1 MASSILIL
9 DFIGVIILAKANKKF
24 MVLSAIGI
32 IMVVDSHTWGAFGLF
47 SNYFPFNSFFMPMFV
62 FISGYFNK
70 VDKNTNML
78 KYTKKKFLTLL
89 LPYLVV
95 SVLAL
100 IIEWLI
106 LCLKT
111 EAMQPFYLDYKLK
124 ALANV
129 FTSGE
134 ISTIALP
141 MWFAP
146 MLFAVQIVYALMKK
160 ILSEHWNSKVA
171 LVPFIAFN
179 ILVVWYAKSHEFSD
193 YLLLPFKVLFFLP
206 FMEMGVLYRE
216 EIEAKLQK
224 ANHLLLMSILL
235 MINTI
240 RIFFMP
246 NEYDIAFDSMATLT
260 GFTSPYAV
268 TPLISAIV
276 GMLFWIELVELIG
289 SPFYNSKIVN
299 SISENTFY
307 IMSFHVIFFNLL
319 NCVIFLINKFK
330 SIPYFD
336 VEAFQDSNWYRWEYI
351 SQFKYV
357 YFLAGLLGPVA
368 LMKLYSRFIKKPV
381 LNLIH
386 KPKADTK

>member
-1 MASSILIL
+1 MA
-9 DFIGVIILAKANKKF
+9 KENKKF
-24 MVLSAIGI
+24 MILSAIGI

-70 VDKNTNML
+70 VDKKTNL
-78 KYTKKKFLTLL
+78 WKYTKRKFMTLL

-95 SVLAL
+95 SVLA
-100 IIEWLI
+100 IITEWLI
-106 LCLKT
+106 LCFKT

-124 ALANV
+124 ALTNV

-160 ILSEHWNSKVA
+160 FLSDHWNSKIA
-171 LVPFIAFN
+171 LIPFIAFN
-179 ILVVWYAKSHEFSD
+179 ILVVWFAKSHEVAD

-216 EIEAKLQK
+216 KLEAKLK
-224 ANHLLLMSILL
+224 KTNHLLIMSILL

-268 TPLISAIV
+268 TPLISGIV
-276 GMLFWIELVELIG
+276 GMLFWIELVDLIG

-319 NCVIFLINKFK
+319 NCILFSVNKFIT
-330 SIPYFD
+330 IPQFD
-336 VEAFQDSNWYRWEYI
+336 VETFQDSNWYRWEYI

-357 YFLAGLLGPVA
+357 YFLVGLLGPVG
-368 LMKLYSRFIKKPV
+368 LIKLYERFIKNPISKK
-381 LNLIH
+381 IH
-386 KPKADTK
+386 KQKKG